1 MGSLALKTD
10 YKIICRFGSDPFY
23 IMTGRQNKE
32 LLAEVNEALG
42 QIAEAGASFQT
53 DLYQKY
59 YGEKEAEGEV
69 VFTREEAEYI
79 QGSGVITVAF
89 IASRARCP
97 TGTRKEMST
106 VLQLTFW
113 ICCQSAAV

>member
-79 QGSGVITVAF
+79 PRVRCDYGGVYCF
-89 IASRARCP
+89 
-97 TGTRKEMST
+97 KST
-106 VLQLTFW
+106 VVLPERGRKYRRYY
-113 ICCQSAAV
+113 S